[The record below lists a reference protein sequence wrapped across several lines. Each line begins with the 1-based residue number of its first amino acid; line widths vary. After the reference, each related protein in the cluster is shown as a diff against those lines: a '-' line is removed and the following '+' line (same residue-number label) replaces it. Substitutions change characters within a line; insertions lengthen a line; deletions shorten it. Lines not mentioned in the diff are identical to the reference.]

1 MKAKLKNTPHYITV
15 LPFLI
20 LVLMFL
26 AAPLRNMV
34 VRSFFSPNT
43 GTYGLANYITIFTK
57 AIYLSAIRNS
67 LYLSLLSTII
77 GIVICF
83 FAAMAAA
90 YATRGWNSKFL
101 AILNMVSNFAGLPL
115 AFAFVII
122 LGRTGVL
129 IEIFEALGLPFF
141 QDFNLYSTDGLLL
154 LFVYFQIP
162 LGTLVLLPAFQSI
175 RKEWKESA
183 SLMKANSFQ
192 FWWHIGIPVMLPSL
206 ADTFS
211 LLFAN
216 ALTAYA
222 TPFMLMSTNYPL
234 LPIKITSMF
243 TGETTIQQELG
254 SALSITMMA
263 IMLLMI
269 FLCNMVKKFF
279 YKGGNN

>member
-1 MKAKLKNTPHYITV
+1 
-15 LPFLI
+15 
-20 LVLMFL
+20 
-26 AAPLRNMV
+26 
-34 VRSFFSPNT
+34 
-43 GTYGLANYITIFTK
+43 
-57 AIYLSAIRNS
+57 
-67 LYLSLLSTII
+67 
-77 GIVICF
+77 
-83 FAAMAAA
+83 
-90 YATRGWNSKFL
+90 
-101 AILNMVSNFAGLPL
+101 
-115 AFAFVII
+115 
-122 LGRTGVL
+122 
-129 IEIFEALGLPFF
+129 
-141 QDFNLYSTDGLLL
+141 
-154 LFVYFQIP
+154 
-162 LGTLVLLPAFQSI
+162 
-175 RKEWKESA
+175 
-183 SLMKANSFQ
+183 MKANSFQ

-269 FLCNMVKKFF
+269 FLCNMDKKFF